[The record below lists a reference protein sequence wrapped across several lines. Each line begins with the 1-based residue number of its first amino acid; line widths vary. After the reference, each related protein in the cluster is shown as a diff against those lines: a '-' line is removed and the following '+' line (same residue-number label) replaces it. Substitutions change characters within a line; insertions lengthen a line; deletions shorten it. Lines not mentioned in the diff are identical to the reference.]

1 MVRCR
6 YKIKELL
13 SEFKYKEFI
22 RFVIVGIIATGIHY
36 SLYLLLSWLFHID
49 KTETTFLN
57 VVYTIGYI
65 VSWFCNLYLTAR
77 FTFKSN
83 VSVKRG
89 VGFALSHAV
98 NYLLHIIILNLVLKI
113 GVPENFAPLPVF
125 CVVIPINFLLV
136 RSVFKSKYFQK

>member
-1 MVRCR
+1 M
-6 YKIKELL
+6 
-13 SEFKYKEFI
+13 
-22 RFVIVGIIATGIHY
+22 TGVQTCALPI
-36 SLYLLLSWLFHID
+36 
-49 KTETTFLN
+49 
-57 VVYTIGYI
+57 
-65 VSWFCNLYLTAR
+65 C
-77 FTFKSN
+77 N

-136 RSVFKSKYFQK
+136 RYVFKSKYFQK